1 MFDSDRDPVDAHVGN
16 RVREERM
23 RADKTQAQ
31 LGAHL
36 GVTFQQVQ
44 KYERGVNR
52 ISAATL
58 HRIADLFEVPMSSFF
73 PASHGGDA
81 APSEIFTV
89 RGGEQLV
96 TSYLSL
102 SPERQALLVSLAK
115 ELAKET
121 A

>member
-1 MFDSDRDPVDAHVGN
+1 MSDSDHDPVDVHVGS
-16 RVREERM
+16 RVREERV
-23 RADKTQAQ
+23 RANKTQVQ

-58 HRIADLFEVPMSSFF
+58 HRIAELFEVPMASFF
-73 PASHGGDA
+73 AENPGEAPAS
-81 APSEIFTV
+81 PTISTV

-96 TSYLSL
+96 TSFLKL
-102 SPERQALLVSLAK
+102 TPERQAILVSLAK
-115 ELAKET
+115 ELANEPT
-121 A
+121 